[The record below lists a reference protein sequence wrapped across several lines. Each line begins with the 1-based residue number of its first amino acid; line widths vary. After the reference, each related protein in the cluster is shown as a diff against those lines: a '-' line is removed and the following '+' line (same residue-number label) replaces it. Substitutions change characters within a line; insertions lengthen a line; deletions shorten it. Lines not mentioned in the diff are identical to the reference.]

1 MQKISMVSHDDWVK
15 MGAGLNTS
23 CNAALNLYTMLANS
37 LGRFHSDTKKSLTVY
52 SMLVCLKAD
61 MRNLAK
67 ENASNL
73 FEQKELDSLFPDT
86 DAREWDKHFKN

>member
-1 MQKISMVSHDDWVK
+1 MKKTNFISHRDWER
-15 MGAGLNTS
+15 M
-23 CNAALNLYTMLANS
+23 AARLEASYDATLDFYVMLANS
-37 LGRFHSDTKKSLTVY
+37 LGKSHPCTRKSLTVY
-52 SMLVCLKAD
+52 SKLVCLKAD

-86 DAREWDKHFKN
+86 DTREWDKHFKK